1 MLKVCVI
8 YAGISTEREVSI
20 NTAKQIIK
28 SLDRSKYEVSE
39 LKIDRPEDVF
49 KLKDRNIDLVF
60 IALHGK
66 FGEDGKVQAILES
79 MNIKYTGSG
88 VLASAICMDKD
99 IAKRIVSLSG
109 VRTAKWNT
117 VRKGQKFKFDERF
130 SELIAKPNSGG
141 SSIGVHFVSNQKEL
155 EKALEDIFTMDNEA
169 IIEEVIHGEEM
180 TVPIINGVSYPP
192 LKIEALKGTWFDYR
206 SKYEDGGAKEY
217 VAKLDEKLEAEL
229 REFTEKIFHVTKC
242 KGYARVDYLVRDNKA
257 YFMEVNS
264 LPGLTANSLLPK
276 SLASLGIS
284 YSEVLDLLIN
294 ASLGE

>member
-28 SLDRSKYEVSE
+28 SLDRNKYEVSE
-39 LKIDRPEDVF
+39 LKIDKPEDVF
-49 KLKDRNIDLVF
+49 TLKDKDIDLVF

-66 FGEDGKVQAILES
+66 FGEDGKVQSILES
-79 MNIKYTGSG
+79 MNIKYTGSS

-109 VRTAKWNT
+109 VRTAKWMT
-117 VRKGQKFKFDERF
+117 VRKGENFKFDERF
-130 SELIAKPNSGG
+130 SELIAKPNNGG
-141 SSIGVHFVSNQKEL
+141 SSIGVHFVHNQKEL
-155 EKALEDIFTMDNEA
+155 EQALEDIFTMDNEA

-180 TVPIINGVSYPP
+180 TVPIIKGVAYPP

-217 VAKLDEKLEAEL
+217 VAKLDEKLEKEL
-229 REFTEKIFHVTKC
+229 KEFTEKIFYVTKC
-242 KGYARVDYLVRDNKA
+242 KGYARIDYLVRDNKA
-257 YFMEVNS
+257 YFMELNS

-276 SLASLGIS
+276 SLASLGIG

-294 ASLGE
+294 ASIGE